1 MMEIE
6 RKFVIQKLPEG
17 VSSGKEILQ
26 GYIWYDPEVRLRKI
40 GKEHRLTIKSA
51 GSLAREESEHV
62 IPEELFTLL
71 WPLVGSKVV
80 KKTRHLLGYN
90 DLVFEIDVYSGK
102 YEGLITLECEFTS
115 IEEAE
120 RFELPDRL
128 GSAIDVTYDSRFRNK
143 ELSGSGNTIDLGL
156 LK

>member
-1 MMEIE
+1 MEIE
-6 RKFVIQKLPEG
+6 RKFMIQSIPEG
-17 VSSGKEILQ
+17 ASSGMEIIQ

-40 GKEHRLTIKSA
+40 AGEHKLTIKSA
-51 GSLAREESEHV
+51 GTLTREETEHD
-62 IPEELFTLL
+62 IPEELFSLL

-90 DLVFEIDVYSGK
+90 DLVLEIDVYSGK
-102 YEGLITLECEFTS
+102 YEGLITLECEFQTV
-115 IEEAE
+115 EEAE
-120 RFELPDRL
+120 RFELPDWI

-156 LK
+156 LE